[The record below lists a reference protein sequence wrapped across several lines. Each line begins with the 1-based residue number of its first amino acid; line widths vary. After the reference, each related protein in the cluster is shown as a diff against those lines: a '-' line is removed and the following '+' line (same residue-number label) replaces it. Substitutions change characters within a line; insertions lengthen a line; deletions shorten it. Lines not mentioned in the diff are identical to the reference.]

1 MPRRDNENANPIL
14 WILFLIALYIS
25 SFFMRLPEI
34 EQPGVFG
41 LGLGLDWSVLFAR
54 TTLSAILAGLFLFL
68 TAISLHTFNNRFS
81 SGLNFI
87 LPLLYLIL
95 AVANPQ
101 AIWFTPFHIASL
113 SLVWTLRY
121 FVKFKAETG
130 HPTDLF
136 CSFFLLVF
144 SSCFYLPSIWLAPF
158 LLISGFTYMESKLRY
173 LLTVFF
179 GLLFGVALI
188 VGLNYIVLGMDAV
201 AALPRE
207 WVGRMSAIA
216 THLPEFSLLQICREG
231 LLVLLV
237 LVAALRNVR
246 NQGKY
251 KISESRMLSDVTLC
265 TIVIFVVTAL
275 YLPDYSLPFGVM
287 AFAPASLVIFGLFG
301 DSRKSLVTIFSLVI
315 MILIVIERA
324 LGFIEVDGTPLIES
338 LVFFSK

>member
-1 MPRRDNENANPIL
+1 MARRDHENANPIL

-25 SFFMRLPEI
+25 SFFMRLPEM
-34 EQPGVFG
+34 EQTGVFG
-41 LGLGLDWSVLFAR
+41 LGLGLNWDFLFAR
-54 TTLSAILAGLFLFL
+54 TTLSAVLAAVFLLL
-68 TAISLHTFNNRFS
+68 TALSLHTFNNRFS

-95 AVANPQ
+95 AVANPY
-101 AIWFTPFHIASL
+101 AIWFTPFHIAAL
-113 SLVWTLRY
+113 GIVWALRY
-121 FVKFKAETG
+121 FVKYKAETG

-158 LLISGFTYMESKLRY
+158 LLISGFGYMENKLRY
-173 LLTVFF
+173 LLTVIL

-188 VGLNYIVLGMDAV
+188 VGLNYLVLGMDAL
-201 AALPRE
+201 ASLPRE
-207 WVGRMSAIA
+207 WLGAMSAIA

-231 LLVLLV
+231 LLVILV

-251 KISESRMLSDVTLC
+251 KISESKMLSDVTLC
-265 TIVIFVVTAL
+265 TIVLFIVTAL
-275 YLPDYSLPFGVM
+275 YLPDYSLPFEVM
-287 AFAPASLVIFGLFG
+287 VFAPASLVIFGLFG
-301 DSRKSLVTIFSLVI
+301 DSRKSLVTIFSLFI
-315 MILIVIERA
+315 MVLIVIERA

-338 LVFFSK
+338 LVFFSR